1 MQVTQR
7 SFSPILRPMGF
18 SPNGGPPPE
27 KPEKLDKAVLG
38 GQIAGGLALG
48 AGLGYVGLDLGMRIG
63 LTNGMHA
70 LGGHPAAQLFSLF
83 VVGLPQAMLG
93 AAIGGGL
100 GAAVGVGAGAYLGG
114 KVGEHFS
121 HG

>member
-1 MQVTQR
+1 MQVSQR
-7 SFSPILRPMGF
+7 SFSPILRPL
-18 SPNGGPPPE
+18 SRGGGGEPPIR
-27 KPEKLDKAVLG
+27 DKAVLG
-38 GQIAGGLALG
+38 GQIAGGLGLG
-48 AGLGYVGLDLGMRIG
+48 LGLGYVGLDLGMRIG

-100 GAAVGVGAGAYLGG
+100 GVATGVGVGAYLGG
-114 KVGEHFS
+114 KIGEHF
-121 HG
+121 

>member
-7 SFSPILRPMGF
+7 SFSPILRPLSG
-18 SPNGGPPPE
+18 PPGGPPPE
-27 KPEKLDKAVLG
+27 KGLDKAVLG
-38 GQIAGGLALG
+38 GQIAGGL
-48 AGLGYVGLDLGMRIG
+48 GLGYVGLDLGMRIG

-83 VVGLPQAMLG
+83 VVGLPQAILGATIGGALG
-93 AAIGGGL
+93 AAT
-100 GAAVGVGAGAYLGG
+100 GVGAGAYLGG

-121 HG
+121 KG

>member
-93 AAIGGGL
+93 AAIG
-100 GAAVGVGAGAYLGG
+100 VGAGAYLGG